1 MNLPKQLKL
10 PVDPRWLLPWAKH
23 WWRPTGP
30 TTLVALAVMVGLVT
44 GVGAVTFTWLVEN
57 ARELFFG
64 YSREL
69 MTLRVPFDWRFWVP
83 IVPLVGGLLVGPIVY
98 FYAREARGH
107 GVPEVMEAV
116 VRRGGIIRPRVAV
129 AKGIAS
135 AICIG
140 SGGSAGR
147 EGPIVQIGSAI
158 GSYVGQR
165 FNMSADLVKIL
176 VGSGAAAGIGAIF
189 NAPIAGVFFSL
200 EVILGDFAIG
210 TFAPVIIASVVA
222 SVVSHALLG
231 NYPAFQVP
239 DYDLVSAWEIPMYAL
254 LGVIC
259 AVAARLFV
267 GTLHKGE
274 EFFER
279 LRMPGWLKP
288 ALGGLLLGFVG
299 LAFPEVF
306 ADGYHVVTSVLHGH
320 GVVWLLIVL
329 VFAKM
334 IATTLTLGSGN
345 SGGTFAPTLFM
356 GTTLGGAYG
365 HVMHSLFPNI
375 TGVPGTYAAV
385 GMGAFVAAAAHA
397 PMTAMMLIFE
407 MTRDYETVLPLMI
420 ACVLATMIAMRM
432 APDSMYTAKLMR
444 QGIVIRQGRDINV
457 LARHTVAEVMQPDVA
472 TLPVTMRLPDILH
485 EMETTGRSDFL
496 VVDSEGGLV
505 GVLGFQEIRT
515 VMTQH
520 DIEELVIASDIMR
533 PAREVLYPEDR
544 LTEAW
549 DLLRPDEVG
558 VLPVV
563 ARDNRREIMGM
574 VSREAVTSFYN
585 RRLVETLKP
594 PSVEIGPR
602 QGE

>member
-1 MNLPKQLKL
+1 MNLPKHLKL
-10 PVDPRWLLPWAKH
+10 PVDPRWLLPWSAH

-30 TTLVALAVMVGLVT
+30 TALVALAVLVGVAAGT
-44 GVGAVTFTWLVEN
+44 GAVVFTWLVES
-57 ARELFFG
+57 AHDLFFG

-69 MTLRVPFDWRFWVP
+69 LTQSVPFDWRIWVP
-83 IVPLVGGLLVGPIVY
+83 LVPLVGGLLVGPIVY

-107 GVPEVMEAV
+107 GVPEVMDAV
-116 VRRGGIIRPRVAV
+116 VRRGGIIRPRVAL

-147 EGPIVQIGSAI
+147 EGPIVQIGSAL
-158 GSYVGQR
+158 GSYIGQR
-165 FNMSADLVKIL
+165 FKMSADMVRIL

-231 NYPAFQVP
+231 NYPAFRVP
-239 DYDLVSAWEIPMYAL
+239 DYDLVSAWEVPMYAL
-254 LGVIC
+254 LGVLC
-259 AVAARLFV
+259 GVAARFFV
-267 GTLHKGE
+267 VMLHKGE
-274 EFFER
+274 DFFER
-279 LRMPGWLKP
+279 LSMPGWLKP
-288 ALGGLLLGFVG
+288 ALGGLMLGIVG

-306 ADGYHVVTSVLHGH
+306 SDGYHVVSSVLHGH

-365 HVMHSLFPNI
+365 HLANTLFPTV
-375 TGVPGTYAAV
+375 TGTPGAYAAV

-407 MTRDYETVLPLMI
+407 MTRDYEIVLPLMI

-432 APDSMYTAKLMR
+432 APDSMYTAKLLR

-457 LARHTVAEVMQPDVA
+457 LARHTVAEVMHQDIA
-472 TLPVTMRLPDILH
+472 TIPVTMRLPEILH
-485 EMETTGRSDFL
+485 EMEETGHSDF
-496 VVDSEGGLV
+496 VVADSDGRLV
-505 GVLGFQEIRT
+505 GLLGFQEIRT

-520 DIEELVIASDIMR
+520 GAEELIIASDIMR
-533 PAREVLYPEDR
+533 PARTVLRPEDP

-549 DLLRPDEVG
+549 DLLRPDEARAV
-558 VLPVV
+558 PVV
-563 ARDNRREIMGM
+563 DRHDDRRIVGM
-574 VSREAVTSFYN
+574 VTRETLTSFYN

-594 PSVEIGPR
+594 SGVEIGPR
-602 QGE
+602 RG